1 MPEPDLHQLTK
12 RTFHLIDSTYEFGL
26 TQSARPDPF
35 PAGETHSGTTVLQ
48 PHESVC
54 LVY

>member
-26 TQSARPDPF
+26 C
-35 PAGETHSGTTVLQ
+35 EVCNTTVAMLVV
-48 PHESVC
+48 SVRVRVRVRVMVRGR
-54 LVY
+54 LKG